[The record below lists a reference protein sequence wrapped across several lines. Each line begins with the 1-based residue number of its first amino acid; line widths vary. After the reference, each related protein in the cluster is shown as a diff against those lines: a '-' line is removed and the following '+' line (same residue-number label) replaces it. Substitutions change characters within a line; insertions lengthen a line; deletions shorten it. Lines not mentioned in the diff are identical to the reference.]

1 MRSPEAA
8 RAIPELVAGGVLSP
22 ERAAPLLAAA
32 RGEIVTVR
40 AELRA
45 LFGLAVTLATA
56 GAGLFVKEY
65 RDALGPT
72 TVAALLTA
80 ATALALLVLFRR
92 EPRFDWGRNAAPD
105 WTSDGL
111 VLLAI
116 GLAGADLA
124 WIEIH
129 FTPLGAD
136 WPLHLFAM
144 SLLSGAL
151 AVRFDSIPA
160 WSLAL
165 STFAA
170 WRGVALMPV
179 AAFDTAFGSGAGRF
193 RFELLLVAGVFFAL
207 GRFAERTG
215 RKAHFE
221 PATTFLALVAAA
233 SGLAAGLA
241 ESGTW
246 PLWALALT
254 ALGGG
259 AAAWAFRRRRR
270 ALFALGSLALYVAL
284 TRGLFALP
292 FAELFGCFWFAF
304 STVGAIV
311 LLVLVHR
318 RFRDEEAS

>member
-8 RAIPELVAGGVLSP
+8 RAIPDLVAGGVLSP

-45 LFGLAVTLATA
+45 LLGLAVTLATA
-56 GAGLFVKEY
+56 GAGLLVREY
-65 RDALGPT
+65 REVLGPT
-72 TVAALLTA
+72 TVAALLGA
-80 ATALALLVLFRR
+80 ATALALVVLFRR
-92 EPRFDWGRNAAPD
+92 EPRFDWGRIAAPD

-116 GLAGADLA
+116 GLAGAELA
-124 WIEIH
+124 WIEVH

-136 WPLHLFAM
+136 WPLHLLVM

-170 WRGVALMPV
+170 WRGVALAP
-179 AAFDTAFGSGAGRF
+179 AAALDSALGSGVARF
-193 RFELLLVAGVFFAL
+193 RFELLLVATVFFAL
-207 GRFAERTG
+207 GRGAERTG
-215 RKAHFE
+215 RKSHFE
-221 PATTFLALVAAA
+221 PATTFLALAAA
-233 SGLAAGLA
+233 ATGLATGLVEGGA
-241 ESGTW
+241 W
-246 PLWALALT
+246 PLWALALA
-254 ALGGG
+254 ALGVL

-270 ALFALGSLALYVAL
+270 ALFALASLSAYAAL

-292 FAELFGCFWFAF
+292 FAEMFGCFWFAF
-304 STVGAIV
+304 STVGAIA

-318 RFRDEEAS
+318 RFRDEEAA